1 MLKDMALCH
10 LSENVVINMV
20 KNNEY
25 CNKNRNRCCKN
36 SKIVFQKT
44 AEASGDLIGNKI
56 AHKIPSLGKAKE
68 GDKTKKM
75 EEIYIR
81 PEKREQII
89 DDLNLF

>member
-44 AEASGDLIGNKI
+44 AEATGDLIRNKI

-81 PEKREQII
+81 SEKREQII